1 MGTYF
6 KLDGLQM
13 GRLVGLEEGKRREG
27 LICPPG
33 TSNVVLGDGCAIVL
47 EGLLKVATGPG
58 HPRKALF
65 KGPVFLSTKLGAA
78 SR

>member
-1 MGTYF
+1 
-6 KLDGLQM
+6 M

-33 TSNVVLGDGCAIVL
+33 TSNVILGDGCAIVL